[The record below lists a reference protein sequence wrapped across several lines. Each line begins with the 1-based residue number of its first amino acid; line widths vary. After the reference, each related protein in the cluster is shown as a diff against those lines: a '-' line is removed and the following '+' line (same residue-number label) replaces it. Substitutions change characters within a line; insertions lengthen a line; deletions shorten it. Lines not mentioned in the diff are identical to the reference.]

1 MVTTDKDRC
10 RVLRV
15 ALSPGLLV
23 LIAGYLLLLGAIVWS
38 LIAAR
43 KWALA
48 ELSTSESIG
57 QWEAWREDVRQQD
70 EQSGPVRRR
79 VPKSAEPP
87 ALVLMRDYFTVSL
100 VGAVLFMTLLY
111 WVIAWFVYGI
121 LNSSATSTSDPNPAR
136 TMGER

>member
-1 MVTTDKDRC
+1 VAMSETDR
-10 RVLRV
+10 RRALPVS
-15 ALSPGLLV
+15 LSPGLLV
-23 LIAGYLLLLGAIVWS
+23 LIAGYVLLLGAILWS

-48 ELSTSESIG
+48 ELATPESIR

-70 EQSGPVRRR
+70 QRPSPVRRR

-87 ALVLMRDYFTVSL
+87 ALVLMRDYFAVSL

-111 WVIAWFVYGI
+111 WVIAWFAYGI
-121 LNSSATSTSDPNPAR
+121 LHSPAR
-136 TMGER
+136 LASAQNAPRNVG